1 MKEKKRKFYGN
12 RHVKVE
18 ELPDSEASKEEKI
31 AETSTSSLTTASDE
45 VTSSSASEFRS
56 LPASKRKLDCDLSS
70 VDEENCT
77 DGFRII
83 DISILMSIFNTF
95 ICPKCKSGHI
105 VMKEDITAKMGLV
118 TQLSLECS
126 AKMCSYSM
134 NFYTSSRVNNKSKAF
149 EGNRR
154 AV

>member
-1 MKEKKRKFYGN
+1 LKEKKRKFYGN

-70 VDEENCT
+70 VD
-77 DGFRII
+77 
-83 DISILMSIFNTF
+83 
-95 ICPKCKSGHI
+95 GHI
-105 VMKEDITAKMGLV
+105 VKRGLDWTGLV
-118 TQLSLECS
+118 KRGLD
-126 AKMCSYSM
+126 YI
-134 NFYTSSRVNNKSKAF
+134 SKTRT
-149 EGNRR
+149 GLC
-154 AV
+154 

>member
-1 MKEKKRKFYGN
+1 M
-12 RHVKVE
+12 
-18 ELPDSEASKEEKI
+18 
-31 AETSTSSLTTASDE
+31 
-45 VTSSSASEFRS
+45 
-56 LPASKRKLDCDLSS
+56 
-70 VDEENCT
+70 DEENCT

-126 AKMCSYSM
+126 ACSVPYINM
-134 NFYTSSRVNNKSKAF
+134 LT
-149 EGNRR
+149 
-154 AV
+154 

>member
-1 MKEKKRKFYGN
+1 
-12 RHVKVE
+12 
-18 ELPDSEASKEEKI
+18 
-31 AETSTSSLTTASDE
+31 
-45 VTSSSASEFRS
+45 
-56 LPASKRKLDCDLSS
+56 
-70 VDEENCT
+70 
-77 DGFRII
+77 
-83 DISILMSIFNTF
+83 MSIFNTFNGF

-105 VMKEDITAKMGLV
+105 VMKEDISAKMGLV

>member
-1 MKEKKRKFYGN
+1 LKEKKRKFYGN

-18 ELPDSEASKEEKI
+18 ELPDSEASEEKKI
-31 AETSTSSLTTASDE
+31 AETRTSNLTTASDE

-70 VDEENCT
+70 MDEENCT

-83 DISILMSIFNTF
+83 DISILMSIFNTI

-105 VMKEDITAKMGLV
+105 FVMKEDCKDGTCDTTFAGMFCQNVFI
-118 TQLSLECS
+118 
-126 AKMCSYSM
+126 
-134 NFYTSSRVNNKSKAF
+134 FYEFLYMKSG
-149 EGNRR
+149 E
-154 AV
+154 